1 MRRLLLI
8 LLALWPLTSL
18 AQNQQGEATEPAL
31 LIADQILVT
40 RERDLIASGN
50 VEAYHG
56 TTRLRATEVRYNRE
70 TGALTIEGTIVLEDA
85 DGVTVLAQAAELD
98 TNLRA
103 GLLLGAQ
110 MVLDQRLQLSAVQV
124 QRVNERYSQLYRTTA
139 TSCRVCEDG
148 RPPLWQIRA
157 SRVIHD
163 RAERQLYFEDAQ
175 FRIRNVPVF
184 YLPRLRL
191 PDPTVERASGF
202 LIPSLINTSEFGTSV
217 LVPYFFTL
225 GDHRDLTV
233 SPYISNRTRTLNLR
247 YRQAFRKGRIEF
259 EGAVSRD
266 DQRPGATRGY
276 LFGSGSFSL
285 PRDFGLSYGV
295 NLVSDRSYLQNY
307 DITDADRLASAV
319 NVSRTRRSEYI
330 SGSFINYESLRND
343 EVNDFLPTVVGDGI
357 YRARYFPA
365 FVGGEVQ
372 MVANGH
378 LHYRTS
384 DLDIDGRDVSRFNLD
399 ADWIRSWTFSGLRS
413 EAAVGGAVDIFNIV
427 QDSSF
432 PQTQSQVSPRGSLTF
447 RYPLSKTAQNGAS
460 LLLEPLLQLGWV
472 GGDQLGIPNE
482 ESTDVEFDAGNLL
495 SLSRFP
501 APDRR
506 ERGTTMAYGVNWSR
520 FDPNGWDVG
529 VTVGQVLRS
538 EADPSFAES
547 SGLSGTSSDILFA
560 GKVDTG
566 SGITLSGRTLLA
578 DGLDFTKAEL
588 RGSYSRNRLSLSGT
602 YLWLTEE
609 TGTATIPLDVSE
621 FAIAGAYGVNRQWYA
636 TFDWRYDLEADRAS
650 ELGAGLAYTN
660 ECVTTRFSFDRT
672 FNSSSSLE
680 PSTTFSV
687 TIGVRGFSAHK
698 GTETY
703 TRSCGT

>member
-1 MRRLLLI
+1 MRRLLLMVA
-8 LLALWPLTSL
+8 LALWPQTGFS
-18 AQNQQGEATEPAL
+18 QDEETEPAL
-31 LIADQILVT
+31 LIADEILVT

-50 VEAYHG
+50 VEAYQG
-56 TTRLRATEVRYNRE
+56 TTRLRASEVRYNRE
-70 TGALTIEGTIVLEDA
+70 TGALTITGPIVLEDA
-85 DGVTVLAQAAELD
+85 DGVVILADAAELD
-98 TNLRA
+98 TDLRA

-110 MVLDQRLQLSAVQV
+110 MVLDQRLQLSAVQA

-163 RAERQLYFEDAQ
+163 RVERQLYFEDAQ
-175 FRIRNVPVF
+175 FRIRDVPVF

-191 PDPTVERASGF
+191 PDPTVERATGF
-202 LIPSLINTSEFGTSV
+202 LFPTLINTSEFGTSV

-233 SPYISNRTRTLNLR
+233 SPYISDRTRTLNLR
-247 YRQAFRKGRIEF
+247 YRQAFRRGRIEF

-266 DQRPGATRGY
+266 DERPGATRGY
-276 LFGSGSFSL
+276 LFGNGSFSL
-285 PRDFGLSYGV
+285 PRDFGLSFGV
-295 NLVSDRSYLQNY
+295 NLVSDTSYLQNY
-307 DITDADRLASAV
+307 DITDDDRLTSFV

-343 EVNDFLPTVVGDGI
+343 EVNDLLPTIVGDGV
-357 YRARYFPA
+357 YRARYFPSYI
-365 FVGGEVQ
+365 GGEVQ
-372 MVANGH
+372 MATNAH

-384 DLDIDGRDVSRFNLD
+384 DLDIDGRDVSRFNVD
-399 ADWIRSWTFSGLRS
+399 ADWMRSWTFAGLRS
-413 EAAVGGAVDIFNIV
+413 EVALGGAADLFNVV
-427 QDSSF
+427 QDSSV
-432 PQTQSQVSPRGSLTF
+432 PQTQTQVSPRGSLTF
-447 RYPLSKTAQNGAS
+447 RYPLAKTAATGAS
-460 LLLEPLLQLGWV
+460 LLLEPLLQVGWV
-472 GGDQLGIPNE
+472 GGDQPDIPNE
-482 ESTDVEFDAGNLL
+482 ESTSVEFDAGNLL

-506 ERGTTMAYGVNWSR
+506 ERGATVAYGVNWSR

-529 VTVGQVLRS
+529 VTLGQVLRDD
-538 EADPSFAES
+538 ADPSFAES
-547 SGLSGTSSDILFA
+547 SGLSGTSSDVLFA
-560 GKVDTG
+560 GQVDTG
-566 SGITLSGRTLLA
+566 TGITLSARTLLA
-578 DGLDFTKAEL
+578 EGLDFNKAEF
-588 RGSYSRNRLSLSGT
+588 RGSYGRDRLSLSGT
-602 YLWLTEE
+602 YIWLTEE
-609 TGTATIPLDVSE
+609 TGTDSFPLDVSE

-672 FNSSSSLE
+672 FSTSSSLE

-687 TIGVRGFSAHK
+687 TIGVRGFAAHK